1 MGMFLGGDQRVEIN
15 LNINFSTQKTILT
28 VPVDH
33 KAEGG
38 KQMDYIYRLMTTM
51 EKTKS
56 GMYVGFKTL

>member
-33 KAEGG
+33 RVESG
-38 KQMDYIYRLMTTM
+38 KQMDYIYRLMTTR